1 MVEVLDDFIAV
12 KFYSSLSRDGTVKT
26 HRHYHYTQG
35 GKLIK
40 ALGNVS
46 EITFEGARILLK
58 KLISNSHTNG
68 VTAPKNTLAS
78 VFKIYCEYNAFAERT
93 LRKLRF
99 RFQSRLKCVS
109 DKYIGKITKKEIMQI
124 LDPIYKNRK
133 FALLKDLFY
142 FIRSLFRF
150 ARDRGISD
158 NLLFCDTQLKNLY
171 KIPKSRGYSYIS
183 ANADLWLLIKYIMSY
198 PY

>member
-1 MVEVLDDFIAV
+1 MTGVFTKIKDNPIFKSDPDKVVRNFILPQYKRTMVEVLDDFIAV
-12 KFYSSLSRDGTVKT
+12 KFYSSLARDGTVKT

-40 ALGNVS
+40 ILGNAD

-68 VTAPKNTLAS
+68 VAAPKNTLAS

-109 DKYIGKITKKEIMQI
+109 DKDTCEFMFMSFKINRAFVVIITNDIATSSQI
-124 LDPIYKNRK
+124 RI
-133 FALLKDLFY
+133 
-142 FIRSLFRF
+142 
-150 ARDRGISD
+150 IS
-158 NLLFCDTQLKNLY
+158 
-171 KIPKSRGYSYIS
+171 IS
-183 ANADLWLLIKYIMSY
+183 TY
-198 PY
+198 

>member
-12 KFYSSLSRDGTVKT
+12 KFYSSPARDGTAKM
-26 HRHYHYTQG
+26 HRRYHYTQG

-40 ALGNVS
+40 VLGNAD

-68 VTAPKNTLAS
+68 VAAPKNTIAS
-78 VFKIYCEYNAFAERT
+78 VFKIYCEYNAFAEKT

-109 DKYIGKITKKEIMQI
+109 DKDTREFMSFKINRAFVVIITNDVMASSQI
-124 LDPIYKNRK
+124 RI
-133 FALLKDLFY
+133 
-142 FIRSLFRF
+142 
-150 ARDRGISD
+150 IS
-158 NLLFCDTQLKNLY
+158 
-171 KIPKSRGYSYIS
+171 IS
-183 ANADLWLLIKYIMSY
+183 TY
-198 PY
+198 

>member
-12 KFYSSLSRDGTVKT
+12 KFYSSLARDGTVKM

-40 ALGNVS
+40 ALGNAD

-68 VTAPKNTLAS
+68 VAAPKNTLAS

-99 RFQSRLKCVS
+99 R
-109 DKYIGKITKKEIMQI
+109 
-124 LDPIYKNRK
+124 
-133 FALLKDLFY
+133 
-142 FIRSLFRF
+142 
-150 ARDRGISD
+150 ISIEA
-158 NLLFCDTQLKNLY
+158 KV
-171 KIPKSRGYSYIS
+171 R
-183 ANADLWLLIKYIMSY
+183 
-198 PY
+198 

>member
-12 KFYSSLSRDGTVKT
+12 QFYSSQARDERLKHTGTIT
-26 HRHYHYTQG
+26 IR
-35 GKLIK
+35 IK
-40 ALGNVS
+40 VLGNAD

-109 DKYIGKITKKEIMQI
+109 DKDIGKITKKEIMQI
-124 LDPIYKNRK
+124 LDPIYKNR
-133 FALLKDLFY
+133 
-142 FIRSLFRF
+142 
-150 ARDRGISD
+150 
-158 NLLFCDTQLKNLY
+158 NLHF
-171 KIPKSRGYSYIS
+171 
-183 ANADLWLLIKYIMSY
+183 
-198 PY
+198 

>member
-40 ALGNVS
+40 ALGNAD
-46 EITFEGARILLK
+46 EITFEGARVLLK
-58 KLISNSHTNG
+58 KLISNGHTNG
-68 VTAPKNTLAS
+68 VAAPKNTLAS

-109 DKYIGKITKKEIMQI
+109 DKDIGKITKKEIMQI

-133 FALLKDLFY
+133 FGSVLFY
-142 FIRSLFRF
+142 SFFIQVR
-150 ARDRGISD
+150 AR
-158 NLLFCDTQLKNLY
+158 
-171 KIPKSRGYSYIS
+171 
-183 ANADLWLLIKYIMSY
+183 
-198 PY
+198 